1 MAYSLS
7 VFVESTDNLT
17 LRGKSQ
23 KWARGSNHID
33 HGIPL
38 EVVKQTE
45 ASRGFV
51 LLPHRWMAYFRRLA
65 RDDERLPVTGAGLHR
80 VTFAVLMLHQEIS
93 LSSPHSLFSLF
104 LTTTGWE
111 KECSQALP
119 ASLGHPVGATGSENG
134 TLSQATLTDRH
145 VHQG

>member
-7 VFVESTDNLT
+7 VFVESTDDLT

-23 KWARGSNHID
+23 KWARGSNHIN

-45 ASRGFV
+45 DSRGFI
-51 LLPHRWMAYFRRLA
+51 LLPHRRMACFRCLA

-80 VTFAVLMLHQEIS
+80 VNFAVLLLHHEIY
-93 LSSPHSLFSLF
+93 LSSPHRSSRSFDHYR
-104 LTTTGWE
+104 
-111 KECSQALP
+111 
-119 ASLGHPVGATGSENG
+119 LGEGV
-134 TLSQATLTDRH
+134 
-145 VHQG
+145 